1 MKDKD
6 LKKYLQQ
13 SLREEF
19 QPKRLEE
26 TIKACTEIMGE
37 QRILKSEPRTGFFHY
52 LSDIFRFE
60 GIPILG
66 LQAITLLIVCL
77 TISSLADVPQDIPIF
92 IPLFVLAVMP
102 VFFKS
107 GWYGMGEIEAA
118 TRASGAQIMLAKL
131 VLSGAAN
138 LVCMTILLCLEVTL
152 QNSCRELGQMM
163 LYCLVP
169 YLVCMAAMLRFVRLQ
184 KKESIPICAII
195 ILSSCI
201 CWGISARVL
210 PWLYETSAI
219 GLWIIAFF
227 VFSLFFIK
235 EIHFI
240 LEMRKE
246 GKMYGIIA

>member
-13 SLREEF
+13 SLREEL
-19 QPKRLEE
+19 QPERSEE
-26 TIKACTEIMGE
+26 TIKACTELLRA
-37 QRILKSEPRTGFFHY
+37 QRIPKDEPRTGFFHY
-52 LSDIFRFE
+52 LSDVFRFE
-60 GIPILG
+60 GIPIMG
-66 LQAITLLIVCL
+66 LQAITLLVVCL
-77 TISSLADVPQDIPIF
+77 TISSLADVPQDIPVF

-107 GWYGMGEIEAA
+107 GWYGMSEIEAV

-131 VLSGAAN
+131 VLGGAAN
-138 LVCMTILLCLEVTL
+138 LVCMTILLCLETAL
-152 QNSCRELGQMM
+152 QNSCRELGQMV

-169 YLVCMAAMLRFVRLQ
+169 YLVCMAAMLRFVRLR
-184 KKESIPICAII
+184 KKESVPICAII
-195 ILSSCI
+195 MLSSCI
-201 CWGISARVL
+201 CWGILASVL